1 MRERAKWVALIN
13 LQRCQLQKTTTMSF
27 IYPTNAISKHHSKKT
42 TIEARTICALAELHK
57 QPHRDQQ
64 PSTDP
69 EIKFDLRKSFVKADY
84 FLSVSK
90 FSVPNICI
98 QARSTLN

>member
-1 MRERAKWVALIN
+1 LSTSENNDDVVHIPNECDLKAP
-13 LQRCQLQKTTTMSF
+13 LQ
-27 IYPTNAISKHHSKKT
+27 KT

-90 FSVPNICI
+90 FSVPNKCI